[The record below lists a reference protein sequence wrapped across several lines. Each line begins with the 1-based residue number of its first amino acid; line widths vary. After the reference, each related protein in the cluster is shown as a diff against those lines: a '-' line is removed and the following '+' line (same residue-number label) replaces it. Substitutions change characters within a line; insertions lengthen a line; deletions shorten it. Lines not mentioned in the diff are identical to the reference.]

1 MIPLDLT
8 VRLNE
13 VIDNAWDLLFEQ
25 VVSGRLIINKESSL
39 QLHLSKI
46 IFDLGNLFCILP
58 KEYFEIE
65 METNYE
71 NKSID
76 IVCGLGGFKAAIELK
91 CFMKSSNRAKD
102 IDGYDA
108 LKDVERLQN
117 YSGFAVKKFICLTNN
132 KYYAEREQKGKGK
145 AVSLKNGT
153 FYPANTEIIPG
164 WVGQWKV
171 NRDRPL
177 VFKNDIRCDWTT
189 KDNWHFL
196 KMDL

>member
-1 MIPLDLT
+1 MIDTDPT
-8 VRLNE
+8 SRLNRI
-13 VIDNAWDLLFEQ
+13 IDNAWELLFEQ

-76 IVCGLGGFKAAIELK
+76 VVCGLGKRKAAIELK

-108 LKDVERLQN
+108 LKDIERLQD
-117 YSGFAVKKFICLTNN
+117 YTGFKIKKFICLTNN
-132 KYYAEREQKGKGK
+132 KYYAERQQKGKGK
-145 AVSLKNGT
+145 TVSLKNGT
-153 FYPANTEIIPG
+153 VYPANIEVIPG
-164 WVGQWKV
+164 WAGQWKV
-171 NRDRPL
+171 KRDRPI
-177 VFKNDIRCDWTT
+177 VFKREVRCNWVT
-189 KDNWHFL
+189 KNNWHFL